1 MDKAALKK
9 TDTSPSPVATV
20 VKRSARQLWLAYLGA
35 YARLGRSG
43 LAYFKDLVEHGEE
56 AENKGKRLL
65 DEQLDAA
72 SGQLKTVK
80 NKVGARLEKVE
91 QRVGTRVGRVLKRAG
106 VPTRGEVED
115 LSSKLDGL
123 SELLIRTAKP

>member
-9 TDTSPSPVATV
+9 IDTRPSPVATV
-20 VKRSARQLWLAYLGA
+20 ITRSARQLWLAYVGA
-35 YARLGRSG
+35 YARLGRGG
-43 LAYFKDLVEHGEE
+43 LAYFKELVEHGEK
-56 AENKGKRLL
+56 AENTGKQLL

-72 SGQLKTVK
+72 NDQLKTVK
-80 NKVGARLEKVE
+80 SKVGARLEKVE
-91 QRVGTRVGRVLKRAG
+91 QRVGVQVGRVLKRAG
-106 VPTRGEVED
+106 VPSREEVEE